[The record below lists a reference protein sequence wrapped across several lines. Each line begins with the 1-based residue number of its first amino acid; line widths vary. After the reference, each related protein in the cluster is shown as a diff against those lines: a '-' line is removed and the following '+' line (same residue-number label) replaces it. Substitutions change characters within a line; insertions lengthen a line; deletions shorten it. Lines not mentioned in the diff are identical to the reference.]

1 MLAALQDAKKEVG
14 GTDNFEIAFKVEDGQ
29 TVELDQLAHPEQN
42 SGQKNENNKHK
53 GVSEGTD
60 HQKRVPPAA
69 PLKPLY
75 GPFLNFHNVDLDKNM
90 WLGNILFVHHMSR
103 SPPRIHVH
111 SKIDGGRWADPVILD
126 EDISGTGYSAVRYDL
141 QVSLEIGPPEPL
153 LDATEVGDPQARH
166 LKQQGVETGEP
177 RVSSGRS
184 QKVTYTVDPQEVS
197 SAQGNGTTEGVDS
210 TISGGTAYEFYV
222 AARDE
227 PWHWAFYSCNGFGTD
242 TKNPEEKYDGVRP
255 LWRDKLAIHKKRPLH
270 LMVGC
275 GDQIYQDDFF
285 FHCHSLRQWLDITN
299 SVERESY
306 EFTVEMQIEVE
317 RYYFMHYLAHFS
329 QPVVGDAMTAIPSI
343 NIVDDHDIFD
353 GFGSY
358 PEPLQQCPVFQAIGK
373 IALRFYLL
381 FQHHSTT
388 HRARDEG
395 LWGGSTGYNFLRLM
409 GPRTA
414 IFGSDGRFERKKT
427 RVCDPKTWDMLFEEY
442 LPSLP
447 PTVEHLIFAAGVP
460 VSFPVLGVTEKV
472 MEFFSKIRRWSGFRK
487 MFRFSGLYKKLGLA
501 FGEPSNLDDLID
513 HWNSDFHIEERNNM
527 ILRFQ
532 DFCEKRSIRVTI
544 IAGDVHCA
552 AIAQFRTQTN
562 LKRDTKHVYEVPP
575 LQDARLM
582 YNIIS
587 SAIGNI
593 PPPKI
598 VLKFFQW
605 SSSRKPVLNVP
616 NTTEGLVHIFQH
628 DVDGH
633 PNKKGHRKI
642 MARRNWCEI
651 DEVVPASWITRQESG
666 DPVVDD
672 KVATPEIAV
681 FRLRFEPPK
690 HREHIGIGIYH
701 VSIPRLV
708 VGEKEKELPGLIEMA
723 ENNKEMGVGVAE
735 MDEKVADEAETGG
748 QNTSAPPVES
758 MLSTPSLFSHPEPSA
773 ASRSTGTDGHP
784 EGDGIPLQRQ
794 KPNEWP
800 VQSYE
805 SGDVPQHPFGYE
817 EDTKGKGK
825 EVME

>member
-14 GTDNFEIAFKVEDGQ
+14 GTDNVEIAFHLEDGQ

-42 SGQKNENNKHK
+42 SGQKNASNKDK
-53 GVSEGTD
+53 DVSEGTD
-60 HQKRVPPAA
+60 HKKKVPPPA

-75 GPFLNFHNVDLDKNM
+75 GPFLNFHNVDLDKNV
-90 WLGNILFVHHMSR
+90 WLGNILYVHHMSR
-103 SPPRIHVH
+103 TPPRIHVH
-111 SKIDGGRWADPVILD
+111 SKLDGGRWVDPVILD

-141 QVSLEIGPPEPL
+141 QISLENAPSEPL

-166 LKQQGVETGEP
+166 LKQQGIETGEP

-184 QKVTYTVDPQEVS
+184 QKVTYTVDPQEAS
-197 SAQGNGTTEGVDS
+197 SSQGNGTTEGVDS

-242 TKNPEEKYDGVRP
+242 TKNPEEKFDGVRP
-255 LWRDKLAIHKKRPLH
+255 LWRDKLAVHKKRPLH

-285 FHCHSLRQWLDITN
+285 FHCQSLRQWLDITN

-306 EFTVEMQIEVE
+306 QFTVEMQIEVE
-317 RYYFMHYLAHFS
+317 RYYLMHYLAHFS
-329 QPVVGDAMTAIPSI
+329 QPVVGDAMAAIPSI

-358 PEPLQQCPVFQAIGK
+358 PDPLQQCPVFQAIGK

-381 FQHHSTT
+381 FQHHTT
-388 HRARDEG
+388 TLRARDEG

-460 VSFPVLGVTEKV
+460 VSFPVLGVTEK
-472 MEFFSKIRRWSGFRK
+472 
-487 MFRFSGLYKKLGLA
+487 
-501 FGEPSNLDDLID
+501 
-513 HWNSDFHIEERNNM
+513 
-527 ILRFQ
+527 
-532 DFCEKRSIRVTI
+532 
-544 IAGDVHCA
+544 
-552 AIAQFRTQTN
+552 FRTQAN
-562 LKRDTKHVYEVPP
+562 LKRDTKHVYEIPP
-575 LQDARLM
+575 LQDPRLM
-582 YNIIS
+582 YNIVS

-598 VLKFFQW
+598 VLKLFQW

-666 DPVVDD
+666 DPVVDE
-672 KVATPEIAV
+672 KIATPELAV

-690 HREHIGIGIYH
+690 HRQHIGIGVYH

-723 ENNKEMGVGVAE
+723 EKNKEMGVGVAE
-735 MDEKVADEAETGG
+735 MDEKVADEAETGGQAG

-773 ASRSTGTDGHP
+773 ASKSAGTDGNA

-794 KPNEWP
+794 QPNEWP
-800 VQSYE
+800 TQEYE
-805 SGDVPQHPFGYE
+805 PGTLPQHPFGYE
-817 EDTKGKGK
+817 EDAKGKGK
-825 EVME
+825 VVE